1 MSGGEHTPETP
12 GPVPPVPEQE
22 EERNTG
28 AAQRRASQIQPPVDQ
43 SSLRVPSWKTS
54 QKHRYRLEGVP
65 VAYDNIKIVGELAD
79 IHDDEGYVH
88 LNIEVDFVIFQP
100 KCGEKLVGV
109 VNNVA
114 PSHIGCLI
122 HGCFNASIPKP
133 FKMPIEAWQ
142 HVGVKIGDQME
153 FEVFRLDSDAVGVF
167 CIRGKMDKKMETD
180 TIERLNEATKEQ
192 IGEVSSDSERVAE
205 GGANTE
211 PNVIPEGTP
220 KKKAK
225 KRAFQE
231 TLLHNVPGNPEGS
244 AETNTTLEEIPKKKS
259 KKRKYQELN
268 SQTDTAEVDAPME
281 NISAEQSLFQLVNN
295 ISNKGRKK
303 KKHHDSLPSVDIDN
317 NNIKVEESSIL
328 SHDIETLVPSSEEQ
342 LRKSKKKKRKDN
354 SDQGLTQSLQNGIT
368 EGPTFTESS
377 LSEDL
382 GAEAGTFLEKM
393 KKKHKKKH
401 KLSSVIE
408 DSTLESTNGGTDFA
422 SQESPLDNLTIQ
434 QEAPKL
440 KKHKRK
446 HCDNVLAASDDGAY
460 LAVDR
465 SFLLADSQE
474 FAEPKAKKKRKE

>member
-1 MSGGEHTPETP
+1 MH
-12 GPVPPVPEQE
+12 
-22 EERNTG
+22 
-28 AAQRRASQIQPPVDQ
+28 
-43 SSLRVPSWKTS
+43 
-54 QKHRYRLEGVP
+54 
-65 VAYDNIKIVGELAD
+65 
-79 IHDDEGYVH
+79 
-88 LNIEVDFVIFQP
+88 
-100 KCGEKLVGV
+100 
-109 VNNVA
+109 
-114 PSHIGCLI
+114 
-122 HGCFNASIPKP
+122 
-133 FKMPIEAWQ
+133 
-142 HVGVKIGDQME
+142 
-153 FEVFRLDSDAVGVF
+153 
-167 CIRGKMDKKMETD
+167 
-180 TIERLNEATKEQ
+180 LNEATKEQ

-281 NISAEQSLFQLVNN
+281 NISAEQSLFQSVNN

-408 DSTLESTNGGTDFA
+408 VSTLESTNGGTDFA

-434 QEAPKL
+434 QETPKL

>member
-1 MSGGEHTPETP
+1 MANTDNVSTSTP
-12 GPVPPVPEQE
+12 GVVDRPAVSFRTELPPRLLPTFSEACTLVDSLYSCLVVNTHRRHLALSPRYLNKKRSGIQEQLNGE
-22 EERNTG
+22 LLKY
-28 AAQRRASQIQPPVDQ
+28 SP
-43 SSLRVPSWKTS
+43 
-54 QKHRYRLEGVP
+54 RLEGVP

-303 KKHHDSLPSVDIDN
+303 KKTS
-317 NNIKVEESSIL
+317 
-328 SHDIETLVPSSEEQ
+328 
-342 LRKSKKKKRKDN
+342 R
-354 SDQGLTQSLQNGIT
+354 
-368 EGPTFTESS
+368 
-377 LSEDL
+377 
-382 GAEAGTFLEKM
+382 
-393 KKKHKKKH
+393 
-401 KLSSVIE
+401 
-408 DSTLESTNGGTDFA
+408 
-422 SQESPLDNLTIQ
+422 
-434 QEAPKL
+434 
-440 KKHKRK
+440 
-446 HCDNVLAASDDGAY
+446 
-460 LAVDR
+460 
-465 SFLLADSQE
+465 
-474 FAEPKAKKKRKE
+474 